1 MNKVETKRQPFL
13 RTAKYYETDQMGVIH
28 HSNYIRWFEEARLDL
43 MNKMGFSYDKM
54 EKVGIISPV
63 ISISCEYKSAVKFND
78 TVAVIPKIE
87 FFNGVRMTVTYEVID
102 YKSNELR
109 ATGQSKHCFLSKETL
124 KPVKMKQDFKE
135 VYELFL
141 SITEGI

>member
-1 MNKVETKRQPFL
+1 METKRQPFL